1 MARRQ
6 GVDPLPVLFRYLT
19 IITSIFSLFSRME
32 QTGISVS
39 SFPSFRAAD
48 INVTMAIQEGP
59 IVDMNIGSGD
69 IWYNTTF
76 TRFFTIGW

>member
-1 MARRQ
+1 
-6 GVDPLPVLFRYLT
+6 
-19 IITSIFSLFSRME
+19 ME

-48 INVTMAIQEGP
+48 INVTMAIQEGS
-59 IVDMNIGSGD
+59 IVNMNIGSGD

-76 TRFFTIGW
+76 TRLFTMGW

>member
-1 MARRQ
+1 
-6 GVDPLPVLFRYLT
+6 
-19 IITSIFSLFSRME
+19 ME

-76 TRFFTIGW
+76 TRLFTMGWWDYRSSLIELG